1 MSVQLFHKVG
11 RYYKPWG
18 NAERWDFD
26 GDVMTAG
33 QFRLVHCVE
42 DGSRRYSYDVT
53 PDTAALAAAAD
64 VAAVAMERAIQA
76 AAIARPGVDLS
87 QYTKKQLAIIE
98 RFRAEMAEA
107 GGLLPSHWQ
116 HASARE
122 IAEAGI
128 KALRA
133 AAQNTR
139 AGESNANGS

>member
-18 NAERWDFD
+18 NADEWTRDYD
-26 GDVMTAG
+26 RDYMRVG
-33 QFRLVHCVE
+33 QFRLEHCGE

-53 PDTAALAAAAD
+53 PDTAPLAAAAD
-64 VAAVAMERAIQA
+64 IAAMAMERAIDRA
-76 AAIARPGVDLS
+76 AVARPGVALS

-98 RFRAEMAEA
+98 RFRAEMAAA

-116 HASARE
+116 HARSRE

-128 KALRA
+128 KALRDA
-133 AAQNTR
+133 AMAQE
-139 AGESNANGS
+139 GKK